1 MWPLDP
7 EEARAPQGR
16 QQRGVT
22 QWAQESGHVLGGNSA
37 VCLRQV
43 QQRQCLPVPGRRSED
58 RFIWDSLKAARRRSV
73 HQAATSRLCS
83 KAASRAPGGKEEAGG
98 RSVSRAGL
106 ATGCHVP
113 SSLCS
118 RPRSFPAMRGSATLL
133 AAVTLPP
140 RSGSSSCVSQIIS
153 EMLIATCRFPANTAL
168 CICDHSESCGVF

>member
-1 MWPLDP
+1 MPVPSFRHLQGPPDLRRGRPPTRSNHGTGTDHSEGPSTLWPLDP

-140 RSGSSSCVSQIIS
+140 
-153 EMLIATCRFPANTAL
+153 
-168 CICDHSESCGVF
+168 